1 MVRRY
6 FMSYYHRYCREMY
19 RHNHRS
25 NDCVCDTVKDIIR
38 VQNRVKDD
46 DCSTG
51 CNSDIEK
58 LRNPG
63 HEHGPRYTSI
73 TFVLYSK
80 GTSKPLI
87 ISGACK
93 NHVHKQSKSFILC
106 IVTTECRA
114 KKFIRHSNC
123 CVQLELLAPASGDCD
138 LTGHCT
144 NHANSACSFFPEKDP
159 VTGFFATGICITVD
173 LNNFMGITCLDP
185 INPM

>member
-6 FMSYYHRYCREMY
+6 FMSYYHRYGREMY
-19 RHNHRS
+19 RHDHRS

-38 VQNRVKDD
+38 AQNKVKDD
-46 DCSTG
+46 NCSTG
-51 CNSDIEK
+51 CDSAIEK
-58 LRNPG
+58 LRRPG
-63 HEHGPRYTSI
+63 HEHGPRYTTI
-73 TFVLYSK
+73 PFVLYSK
-80 GTSKPLI
+80 GTSKPFI
-87 ISGACK
+87 GSGVFK
-93 NHVHKQSKSFILC
+93 NPGHKQSKSFFGC
-106 IVTTECRA
+106 VETPVFRA

-123 CVQLELLAPASGDCD
+123 CVQLELLAPASNDYNI
-138 LTGHCT
+138 TGYCM